1 MKKKKS
7 RTKKILLFIFIP
19 ILILV
24 LANISLYVIALFTP
38 KVEIKTANS
47 FSYYD
52 KNNEL
57 FFSGNSNSEWVSLKD
72 VSENLINATLS
83 IEDKNFYKHKGFD
96 YLRILKA
103 MYLNIKNRNIS
114 QGASTITQQYA
125 RNLYLTF
132 EKTWKRKIDEAWLTI
147 ELESHYSKDQIL
159 EGYLNTIN
167 YGQGVYGI
175 ANAARYYFDKDAK
188 DLTIAEAS
196 MLAGIPNS
204 PSNYSP
210 LVDEYNAKKRQK
222 VVLNMMYKN
231 KYITEEEMNNAYNEK
246 LTYIGKKD
254 KYNLATLMYYQDAI
268 MDELKN
274 IKSIPTSFLSTGGLK
289 IYTSLDMEAQ
299 QDLEESM
306 TNQMKDVPEAQVSGV
321 MMDPENGEIL
331 ALIGGTDY
339 IKSQFNRAIDS
350 KRQVGS
356 TMKPFLYYAALE
368 NGFTSST
375 NFLSAPTTFTF
386 GSNQTYS
393 PKNFSEKYA
402 NKEISLAAAIAYSDN
417 IYAVK
422 THMFLGED
430 TLVDIANRVGIDEK
444 LESIPSLPLGT
455 NEINLID
462 FVGGYGAFAN
472 EGYKIEPHIIRKV
485 EDINGKVLYENKNSK
500 ERILNKSTVFIL
512 NELLSNTY
520 SYDFVDYST
529 PTLMSIAPKLT
540 HKYAIKSGSTETD
553 YLTIGYNK
561 DVLLGIWFGYDDNRK
576 LDNSESKISKQIW
589 ADTVEKYLKDKD
601 VKWYDIPE
609 NVVGVL
615 VNPITGEL
623 ATENDQ
629 KKHVCYYI
637 KGTEPSS
644 DTPDKILKNVIG
656 E

>member
-1 MKKKKS
+1 
-7 RTKKILLFIFIP
+7 
-19 ILILV
+19 
-24 LANISLYVIALFTP
+24 
-38 KVEIKTANS
+38 
-47 FSYYD
+47 
-52 KNNEL
+52 
-57 FFSGNSNSEWVSLKD
+57 
-72 VSENLINATLS
+72 
-83 IEDKNFYKHKGFD
+83 
-96 YLRILKA
+96 
-103 MYLNIKNRNIS
+103 
-114 QGASTITQQYA
+114 
-125 RNLYLTF
+125 
-132 EKTWKRKIDEAWLTI
+132 
-147 ELESHYSKDQIL
+147 
-159 EGYLNTIN
+159 
-167 YGQGVYGI
+167 
-175 ANAARYYFDKDAK
+175 
-188 DLTIAEAS
+188 
-196 MLAGIPNS
+196 
-204 PSNYSP
+204 
-210 LVDEYNAKKRQK
+210 
-222 VVLNMMYKN
+222 
-231 KYITEEEMNNAYNEK
+231 
-246 LTYIGKKD
+246 
-254 KYNLATLMYYQDAI
+254 
-268 MDELKN
+268 
-274 IKSIPTSFLSTGGLK
+274 
-289 IYTSLDMEAQ
+289 MEAQ